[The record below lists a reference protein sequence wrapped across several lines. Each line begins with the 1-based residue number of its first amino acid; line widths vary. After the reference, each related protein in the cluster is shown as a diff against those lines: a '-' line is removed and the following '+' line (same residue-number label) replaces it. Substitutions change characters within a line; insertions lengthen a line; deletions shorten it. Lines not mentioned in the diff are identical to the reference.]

1 VLEHGPRCATGCD
14 TLERE
19 NGRIKHMKDK
29 DQKKKDLEDLKKALE
44 ENKNI
49 FVTSYEK
56 LRVSQDFALRKTVRD
71 AGGSYRVVK
80 NNLASKA
87 SEGTPANDLLGDL
100 KGMTSLAFTS
110 NDPVALA
117 KALTK
122 YAKDNA
128 AFTFKAGMVE
138 GRVID
143 VKAINDLAAMPPK
156 EEIYAKLLYLV
167 NASATRLVFAMNGVG
182 RNLAVVL
189 DQAGKENKFKQ

>member
-1 VLEHGPRCATGCD
+1 
-14 TLERE
+14 
-19 NGRIKHMKDK
+19 MKDK
-29 DQKKKDLEDLKKALE
+29 NEKNKDFEDLKKTIE

-56 LRVSQDFALRKTVRD
+56 MTVSQDFQLRKTIRD

-80 NNLASKA
+80 NNIAAKA
-87 SEGTPANDLLGDL
+87 SEDTPAKDLLGDL
-100 KGMTSLAFTS
+100 KGMTSLAYTAK
-110 NDPVALA
+110 DPVALA

-122 YAKDNA
+122 YSRENPV
-128 AFTFKAGMVE
+128 FTFKAGMVE

-143 VKAINDLAAMPPK
+143 IKAINDLAAMPPK

-167 NASATRLVFAMNGVG
+167 NATATRLVTSINGVG

-189 DQAGKENKFKQ
+189 DQAAKENKFQ

>member
-1 VLEHGPRCATGCD
+1 
-14 TLERE
+14 
-19 NGRIKHMKDK
+19 MKNK
-29 DQKKKDLEDLKKALE
+29 DQKKKELEDLKKALQ

-56 LRVSQDFALRKTVRD
+56 LRVSQDFALRKAIRD
-71 AGGSYRVVK
+71 AGGNYRVVK
-80 NNLASKA
+80 NNLVSKA
-87 SEGTPANDLLGDL
+87 SEDTPTSELLGNL

-110 NDPVALA
+110 SDPVALA

-138 GRVID
+138 GRVVD
-143 VKAINDLAAMPPK
+143 VKAINDLAALPRK
-156 EEIYAKLLYLV
+156 EELYAKLLYLV
-167 NASATRLVFAMNGVG
+167 NATGTRLVTSVNGVG

-189 DQAGKENKFKQ
+189 DQAGKENKFKE

>member
-1 VLEHGPRCATGCD
+1 
-14 TLERE
+14 
-19 NGRIKHMKDK
+19 MKDK
-29 DQKKKDLEDLKKALE
+29 NEKKKDLEDLKKALE
-44 ENKNI
+44 ENKNF

-56 LRVSQDFALRKTVRD
+56 LKVSQDFQLRKVVRD
-71 AGGSYRVVK
+71 AGGNYRVVK
-80 NNLASKA
+80 NNLAAKA
-87 SEGTPANDLLGDL
+87 AEGTPANDLLGDL
-100 KGMTSLAFTS
+100 KGMTSLAFTA

-122 YAKDNA
+122 YSKENA

-143 VKAINDLAAMPPK
+143 IKAISELASMPPK

-167 NASATRLVFAMNGVG
+167 NANATRLVSSINGVG